1 MDYLEFYKLKEQ
13 PFSNVVDNR
22 FYFDNPQLSE
32 ALVRIKYAVDTM
44 KGLAVVVGDIGTGK
58 TTLARKILDELDEKV
73 YEAALLVVLH
83 SSVTSD
89 WLMKKIALQ
98 IGVDN
103 PEETKVDLLGQIYK
117 RLLEIHEEG
126 RKAVVLIDEMQ
137 MLRSQEIM
145 EEFRGL
151 LNMETPEGKLI
162 TLVFFGLSEM
172 ERLFLLDEPL
182 KQRIA
187 LRCRLIALDEDITQ
201 EYMKHRLKI
210 AGAEEDIFTPDAI
223 KAIHFY
229 SKGVPRLIN
238 TVCDN
243 ALLEGFLIKKEM
255 IDKDII
261 ESVGITLGL
270 NTEEKNE
277 GFIPDPALR
286 NRTHQAADSEE
297 VS

>member
-22 FYFDNPQLSE
+22 FYYDNPQLSE
-32 ALVRIKYAVDTM
+32 AHVRIKYAVDTM
-44 KGLAVVVGDIGTGK
+44 KGLAVVIGDIGTGK

-89 WLMKKIALQ
+89 WLMKKIAMQ
-98 IGVDN
+98 IGVDD

-117 RLLEIHEEG
+117 RLLEIHEDG

-151 LNMETPEGKLI
+151 LNMEVPEGKLI

-172 ERLFLLDEPL
+172 ERLFSLDEPL

-187 LRCRLIALDEDITQ
+187 LRCRLTALEENITK
-201 EYMKHRLKI
+201 EYMKHRLKV

-243 ALLEGFLIKKEM
+243 ALLEGFLVKKEM
-255 IDKDII
+255 IDQDII

-270 NTEEKNE
+270 NAKEKNNE
-277 GFIPDPALR
+277 GFIPDPAPG
-286 NRTHQAADSEE
+286 NHTHRSEDSE
-297 VS
+297 

>member
-1 MDYLEFYKLKEQ
+1 MDYLKFYKLNEQ

-22 FYFDNPQLSE
+22 FYYDNPQLSE

-44 KGLAVVVGDIGTGK
+44 KGLAVVIGDIGTGK

-73 YEAALLVVLH
+73 YEVALLVVLH

-89 WLMKKIALQ
+89 WLMKKIAMQ

-103 PEETKVDLLGQIYK
+103 PEEAKVDLLGQIYK
-117 RLLEIHEEG
+117 KLLEIHEEG

-151 LNMETPEGKLI
+151 LNMEAPEGKLI

-172 ERLFLLDEPL
+172 ERLFWLDEPL

-187 LRCRLIALDEDITQ
+187 IRCRLTALEENITQ
-201 EYMKHRLKI
+201 EYMKHRLKV

-243 ALLEGFLIKKEM
+243 ALLEGFLVKKER

-270 NTEEKNE
+270 QTKEERDAGLN
-277 GFIPDPALR
+277 IDPE
-286 NRTHQAADSEE
+286 S
-297 VS
+297 

>member
-1 MDYLEFYKLKEQ
+1 MDYLKFYKLNEQ
-13 PFSNVVDNR
+13 PFSNIVDSR
-22 FYFDNPQLSE
+22 FYYDNPQLSD

-58 TTLARKILDELDEKV
+58 TTLARKILDELDEKQ

-89 WLMKKIALQ
+89 WLMRRIALQ
-98 IGVDN
+98 IGVVS
-103 PEETKVDLLGQIYK
+103 PEVAKVDLLGQIYRK
-117 RLLEIHEEG
+117 LLEIHEEG

-151 LNMETPEGKLI
+151 LNMEVPEGKLI
-162 TLVFFGLSEM
+162 TFLFFGLSDM
-172 ERLFLLDEPL
+172 ERLFMLDEPL

-187 LRCRLIALDEDITQ
+187 LRCRLKALEEDITQ

-243 ALLEGFLIKKEM
+243 ALLEGFLVKKEK

-270 NTEEKNE
+270 NTE
-277 GFIPDPALR
+277 
-286 NRTHQAADSEE
+286 
-297 VS
+297 